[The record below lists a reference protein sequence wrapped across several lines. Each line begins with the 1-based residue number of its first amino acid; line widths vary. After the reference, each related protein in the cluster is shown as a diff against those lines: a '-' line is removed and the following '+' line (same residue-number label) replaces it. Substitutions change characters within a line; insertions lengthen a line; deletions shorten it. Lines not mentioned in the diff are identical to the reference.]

1 MVYGRSA
8 LKIEKGGDVSA
19 AIENLVEAGFL
30 AERSDRAARGSI
42 HVNKRV
48 FIGKTIDEV
57 DTKVRAIRRPVG
69 VSVRAALVY
78 DGHLSPLA
86 ASDGYFDA
94 IVPFDSLL
102 RDRP

>member
-1 MVYGRSA
+1 MEGMKKRKTNSSVENRNLPSLMVYGRSA

-48 FIGKTIDEV
+48 FASRQTI
-57 DTKVRAIRRPVG
+57 AIHYP
-69 VSVRAALVY
+69 
-78 DGHLSPLA
+78 
-86 ASDGYFDA
+86 
-94 IVPFDSLL
+94 
-102 RDRP
+102 